1 MQQQGINNQAGVSG
15 NMVDMSGG
23 AAGVGDMDWESSHE
37 PMNVDEAID
46 ADYRLM
52 KDLKDLSVQENLPRV
67 TA

>member
-1 MQQQGINNQAGVSG
+1 
-15 NMVDMSGG
+15 MVDMSGG